1 MDGRASSETRSIGRW
16 NQAIGERE
24 GKEDESEKRLEE
36 DRGEKIGVEASPHP
50 GPGLPSK
57 LKINTER

>member
-1 MDGRASSETRSIGRW
+1 MHNLMNEVLFNEFGTS
-16 NQAIGERE
+16 E
-24 GKEDESEKRLEE
+24 GKEDESEKRLDE

-57 LKINTER
+57 LKINKRR